1 MFIEFN
7 KESDRLDDFYFKK
20 CNINR
25 YKELAVV
32 VKILVTLSHGQTS
45 LERRFSGKNI
55 KLAQNMKVESIFV
68 RRLIKDHLV
77 SNNLQ
82 PQTNDISKEMMLS
95 VKMSHQR
102 YKDHK
107 TSLAKSAK
115 AERKDAANI
124 ILI

>member
-20 CNINR
+20 CDINR

-32 VKILVTLSHGQTS
+32 VKILLKLNHGQTS

-55 KLAQNMKVESIFV
+55 KLAQNMKVESIFA

-82 PQTNDISKEMMLS
+82 PQTNDISKGTMLS

-102 YKDHK
+102 YKDHQ